1 MVVDENGQLI
11 FEQILSVLLPPPD
24 TQLIQPPSVRAIIQ
38 PFRHPYDLVPAEVE

>member
-1 MVVDENGQLI
+1 LSLSA
-11 FEQILSVLLPPPD
+11 LSVLLPPPD